1 MHYLVV
7 VKTNFTDCWNNSNSS
22 SYGKF
27 YFLVSEDSNKI
38 KRKKKDHSPEIM
50 KKAKTVIRKVP
61 RTTPGR
67 C

>member
-38 KRKKKDHSPEIM
+38 KRKKKDHSPEII
-50 KKAKTVIRKVP
+50 KR
-61 RTTPGR
+61 
-67 C
+67 